1 MTRKLLLHL
10 TGERL
15 CCWLWER
22 GYLAAGPCFG
32 HTPDGLAQFAGW
44 LEGRG
49 DTPALMLADLVEE
62 DFQRQLLPHV
72 AGRAGMTMRD
82 RRLTQTWRDTAFRSA
97 HQQGRED
104 EGRRDDIVLFSALTN
119 PAMLTPWLDILESQR
134 IPLAALYTPALLS
147 GALLPDEARR
157 EPHLLLV
164 TQHASG
170 IRQTYLQHGKVRF
183 SRLAQA
189 AAGAEQEAERT
200 RQFLVGAHLLK
211 RDLPLQVLAL
221 LPLARLAS
229 PPATANIAPLLDWRV
244 MPLEEAAA
252 RQRLAASDD
261 PDQLFLGL
269 AARTAPTSHYP
280 LGPRQR
286 YYGLWRARR
295 SLYASS
301 AVLAACCLLWTG
313 ANIVGLSL
321 ARSHTQELHQETHG
335 FSTAY
340 KSSMS
345 SMPPAVDKTANMR
358 AAVQIAQMVARQG
371 PWPQAVMSILS
382 EALERSPQIRLTQLD
397 WRANAPGAV
406 PVTASTAFPGAAP
419 TPALVTPQSSML
431 IGIPKAP
438 QQQMRLQ
445 AEVLVEQDDYRSVLL
460 SMNRFAQELARTP
473 GMVVEIEQL
482 PFDIRPN
489 VKLSGK
495 AGSPAGLGERSKF
508 TLNLRWTP

>member
-1 MTRKLLLHL
+1 MTGKLLLHL

-22 GYLAAGPCFG
+22 GSLGSGPCFD
-32 HTPDGLAQFAGW
+32 HTAEGLAQFSAW
-44 LEGRG
+44 LEGRE
-49 DTPALMLADLVEE
+49 DAPALMLADLVEE
-62 DFQRQLLPHV
+62 DFQRHLLPHV
-72 AGRAGMTMRD
+72 AGRAGLAMRE
-82 RRLTQTWRDTAFRSA
+82 RRLAQAWRDTPFRCA
-97 HQQGRED
+97 HVQGREE
-104 EGRRDDIVLFSALTN
+104 EGRRDDIVLFAALTN
-119 PAMLTPWLDILESQR
+119 PALLAPWLDALESQR
-134 IPLAALYTPALLS
+134 VPLAALYTPALLS
-147 GALLPDEARR
+147 AALLPEEARQ

-164 TQHASG
+164 TEHASG
-170 IRQTYLQHGKVRF
+170 TRQTYFQHGKVRF
-183 SRLAQA
+183 SRLAQGA
-189 AAGAEQEAERT
+189 ASTEQEAERT
-200 RQFLVGAHLLK
+200 RQFLVGAHLLT
-211 RDLPLQVLAL
+211 RDLPLRVLAL
-221 LPLARLAS
+221 LSLSRIAA
-229 PPATANIAPLLDWRV
+229 PPAATIAPLLDWRV

-252 RQRLAASDD
+252 RQRLAASDNA
-261 PDQLFLGL
+261 DQLLIGL
-269 AARTAPTSHYP
+269 AARSAPPSHYP
-280 LGPRQR
+280 LGQRQR
-286 YYGLWRARR
+286 YYSLWRTRK

-313 ANIVGLSL
+313 ANIVGYSL
-321 ARSHTQELHQETHG
+321 ARSHTRELQQETHG
-335 FSTAY
+335 FTAAY
-340 KSSMS
+340 QGSMS
-345 SMPPAVDKTANMR
+345 SMPPAVDKTANMK

-371 PWPQAVMSILS
+371 PWPQAVLTILS

-406 PVTASTAFPGAAP
+406 PVSASSTFPGAAT
-419 TPALVTPQSSML
+419 TPDLVAPQSSML

-438 QQQMRLQ
+438 PQQVRLQ

-508 TLNLRWTP
+508 TLNLRWAP

>member
-22 GYLAAGPCFG
+22 GGLGRGPCFE
-32 HTPDGLAQFAGW
+32 HSADGLQDFSAW
-44 LEGRG
+44 LEGRQ

-62 DFQRQLLPHV
+62 DFQRHVLPHV
-72 AGRAGMTMRD
+72 AGRAGMTMRE
-82 RRLTQTWRDTAFRSA
+82 RRLAQAWRDTPFRSA
-97 HQQGRED
+97 HVQDREP

-119 PAMLTPWLDILESQR
+119 AAILQPWLDALEDQR
-134 IPLAALYTPALLS
+134 VALAALYTPALLS
-147 GALLPDEARR
+147 AALLTEEARA

-164 TQHASG
+164 TGHAAG
-170 IRQTYLQHGKVRF
+170 IRQTYFQHGKVRF

-189 AAGAEQEAERT
+189 ASSAEQEAERT
-200 RQFLVGAHLLK
+200 RQFLVGAHMLQ
-211 RDLPLQVLAL
+211 RDTPLQVLAL
-221 LPLARLAS
+221 LPLARIAS
-229 PPATANIAPLLDWRV
+229 APADSIAALLDWRV

-252 RQRLAASDD
+252 RQKLAPSDD
-261 PDQLFLGL
+261 PDALFLGL
-269 AARTAPTSHYP
+269 AARLAPASHYP

-286 YYGLWRARR
+286 YYTFWRARQ

-301 AVLAACCLLWTG
+301 AVMAACCLVWST
-313 ANIVGLSL
+313 ANVIGYTL
-321 ARSHTQELHQETHG
+321 ARGHTAELRQETHG
-335 FSTAY
+335 FSSAY
-340 KSSMS
+340 RSSMS

-371 PWPQAVMSILS
+371 PWPQAVMAMLS

-397 WRANAPGAV
+397 WRASAPGAL
-406 PVTASTAFPGAAP
+406 PVSASSSFPGAA
-419 TPALVTPQSSML
+419 TSPALVTPQSSML

-438 QQQMRLQ
+438 PQQVRLQ

-473 GMVVEIEQL
+473 GMLVEIEQL

-489 VKLSGK
+489 VKLAGK
-495 AGSPAGLGERSKF
+495 AGTPPGLGERAKF
-508 TLNLRWTP
+508 TLNIRWAP

>member
-22 GYLAAGPCFG
+22 GSLGTGPCFD
-32 HTPDGLAQFAGW
+32 HTPHGLAQFAGW
-44 LEGRG
+44 LDGRE
-49 DTPALMLADLVEE
+49 DVPALMLADLVEE
-62 DFQRQLLPHV
+62 DFQRLLLPHV
-72 AGRAGMTMRD
+72 AGRAGLAMRD
-82 RRLTQTWRDTAFRSA
+82 RRLAQTWRDTALRCA
-97 HQQGRED
+97 HLQGRED

-119 PAMLTPWLDILESQR
+119 PAVLAPWLDTLESQR
-134 IPLAALYTPALLS
+134 MPLAALYTPALLS
-147 GALLPDEARR
+147 GALLPEEARR

-164 TQHASG
+164 TQHSSG
-170 IRQTYLQHGKVRF
+170 IRQTYFQHGKVRF

-189 AAGAEQEAERT
+189 AASAEQEAERT
-200 RQFLVGAHLLK
+200 RQFLVGAHLLT

-221 LPLARLAS
+221 LPLARIAS
-229 PPATANIAPLLDWRV
+229 PAAAANIAPLLDWRV

-252 RQRLAASDD
+252 RQRLAASDN

-269 AARTAPTSHYP
+269 AARTAPASHYP
-280 LGPRQR
+280 LGARQR
-286 YYGLWRARR
+286 YYSLWRARK

-301 AVLAACCLLWTG
+301 AVIAACCLLWAG
-313 ANIVGLSL
+313 SNIVGFSL
-321 ARSHTQELHQETHG
+321 ARSHTGQLRQETHG
-335 FSTAY
+335 YSAEY

-345 SMPPAVDKTANMR
+345 SMPPAVDKTSNMK

-371 PWPQAVMSILS
+371 PWPQTVLSILS

-406 PVTASTAFPGAAP
+406 PVAASTAFPGAAP
-419 TPALVTPQSSML
+419 TPALVAPQSSML

-438 QQQMRLQ
+438 PQQMRLQ

>member
-15 CCWLWER
+15 CCWLWEK
-22 GYLAAGPCFG
+22 GSLGTGPCFD
-32 HTPDGLAQFAGW
+32 HTPGGLQQFSTW
-44 LEGRG
+44 LERRE

-62 DFQRQLLPHV
+62 DFQRHLLPHV
-72 AGRAGMTMRD
+72 AGRAGMAMRD
-82 RRLTQTWRDTAFRSA
+82 RRLAQSWRDTPFRCA
-97 HQQGRED
+97 HVQGRED

-119 PAMLTPWLDILESQR
+119 PAMLAPWLDALESQR

-147 GALLPDEARR
+147 AALLPDEARQ

-164 TQHASG
+164 TEHASG
-170 IRQTYLQHGKVRF
+170 IRQTYFQHGRVRF

-189 AAGAEQEAERT
+189 AASAEQEAERT
-200 RQFLVGAHLLK
+200 RQFLVGAHMLA

-221 LPLARLAS
+221 PPLARIAS
-229 PPATANIAPLLDWRV
+229 PPAANIAPLLDWRV
-244 MPLEEAAA
+244 LPLEEAAA
-252 RQRLAASDD
+252 RQKLAASDN
-261 PDQLFLGL
+261 PDQLLLGL
-269 AARTAPTSHYP
+269 AARISPPSHYP

-286 YYGLWRARR
+286 YYSLWRARK

-301 AVLAACCLLWTG
+301 AVLAACCLVWTG
-313 ANIVGLSL
+313 ANIIGYSL
-321 ARSHTQELHQETHG
+321 ARTHTQELQQETQA
-335 FSTAY
+335 FTTVY

-345 SMPPAVDKTANMR
+345 SMPPAVDKTANMK

-371 PWPQAVMSILS
+371 PWPQTVMAIVS

-406 PVTASTAFPGAAP
+406 PVTASSAFPGAAP
-419 TPALVTPQSSML
+419 TPALVAPQSSML

-438 QQQMRLQ
+438 PQQVRLQ

-473 GMVVEIEQL
+473 GMAVEIEQL

-495 AGSPAGLGERSKF
+495 AGAPAGLGERSKF
-508 TLNLRWTP
+508 TLNLRWAP

>member
-10 TGERL
+10 AGERL
-15 CCWLWER
+15 CCWLWDR
-22 GYLAAGPCFG
+22 GSLAAGPCFDP
-32 HTPDGLAQFAGW
+32 TPEGMQRLSAWLDGR
-44 LEGRG
+44 E

-62 DFQRQLLPHV
+62 DFQRHLLPHV
-72 AGRAGMTMRD
+72 AGRAGLVMRE
-82 RRLTQTWRDTAFRSA
+82 RRLAQAWRDTPFRSA
-97 HQQGRED
+97 HLQGRED

-119 PAMLTPWLDILESQR
+119 PAILAPWLDTLETRR

-147 GALLPDEARR
+147 AALLPEEAML

-164 TQHASG
+164 TMHASG
-170 IRQTYLQHGKVRF
+170 IRQTFFQHGRVRF

-189 AAGAEQEAERT
+189 AVSAEQEAERT
-200 RQFLVGAHLLK
+200 RQFLVGAHLLP

-221 LPLARLAS
+221 LPLARIAS
-229 PPATANIAPLLDWRV
+229 PPAANIAPPLDWRV
-244 MPLEEAAA
+244 LPLEEAAA
-252 RQRLAASDD
+252 RQKLGASDN

-269 AARTAPTSHYP
+269 VARLSPPSHYP
-280 LGPRQR
+280 LGLRQR
-286 YYGLWRARR
+286 YYSLWRTRR

-301 AVLAACCLLWTG
+301 AVMAACCLLWTG
-313 ANIVGLSL
+313 ANIAGYAL
-321 ARSHTQELHQETHG
+321 ARGHTRELQQETHG
-335 FSTAY
+335 FTSAY
-340 KSSMS
+340 QSSMS
-345 SMPPAVDKTANMR
+345 SMPPAVDKTANMK

-371 PWPQAVMSILS
+371 PWPQAVMGVLS

-397 WRANAPGAV
+397 WRANAPGVV
-406 PVTASTAFPGAAP
+406 PVTASSAFPGAAT
-419 TPALVTPQSSML
+419 TPVLVAPQSSML

-438 QQQMRLQ
+438 PQQVRLQ

-482 PFDIRPN
+482 PFDVRPN

-495 AGSPAGLGERSKF
+495 AGSAAGLGERSKF
-508 TLNLRWTP
+508 TLNLRWAP